1 MRDMGGVI
9 DAKEAPIG
17 KPGKATLAKRNRE
30 RVQQL
35 KKKDK
40 EARRA
45 QRKVEKEPRPTD
57 VTEDPDLKGL
67 VWGPQE
73 PLY

>member
-1 MRDMGGVI
+1 VI
-9 DAKEAPIG
+9 HAKEAIIA

-30 RVQQL
+30 RILQL

-40 EARRA
+40 EARRV
-45 QRKVEKEPRPTD
+45 QRKVDKESRPENPS
-57 VTEDPDLKGL
+57 EDPDLDGL

>member
-1 MRDMGGVI
+1 MIVWGVTY
-9 DAKEAPIG
+9 AKEGPIG
-17 KPGKATLAKRNRE
+17 KPGKATRAKRNRE
-30 RVQQL
+30 RVQPL
-35 KKKDK
+35 KKKAK

>member
-1 MRDMGGVI
+1 MRDSVGRQY
-9 DAKEAPIG
+9 AKEAPIG

-45 QRKVEKEPRPTD
+45 QRKGEKNPALPT
-57 VTEDPDLKGL
+57 LQKIL
-67 VWGPQE
+67 I
-73 PLY
+73 

>member
-1 MRDMGGVI
+1 MRDSGGVTY
-9 DAKEAPIG
+9 AEEAPIG

-45 QRKVEKEPRPTD
+45 QRKTEKEPRPTD
-57 VTEDPDLKGL
+57 ATEDPDLKGL
-67 VWGPQE
+67 VWGPQD

>member
-1 MRDMGGVI
+1 LSVI
-9 DAKEAPIG
+9 HAKEAPIG

-45 QRKVEKEPRPTD
+45 QRKIEKEPRPAQDTE
-57 VTEDPDLKGL
+57 EDPDLKGL

-73 PLY
+73 PLF

>member
-1 MRDMGGVI
+1 MTH
-9 DAKEAPIG
+9 AEEAPIG

-30 RVQQL
+30 RAQQL

-45 QRKVEKEPRPTD
+45 QRKVEKEPRPAHDT
-57 VTEDPDLKGL
+57 TEDPDLKGL

-73 PLY
+73 PLF

>member
-1 MRDMGGVI
+1 MIVWGVTY
-9 DAKEAPIG
+9 AKEGPIG

-35 KKKDK
+35 KKKDN